1 MRDIKRDLERLR
13 EIKIYEEISRYIKSQ
28 EISRYIK
35 IYLRDIKRYSEISI
49 KRERE

>member
-13 EIKIYEEISRYIKSQ
+13 EIKIYEEISRSIKSQ

-35 IYLRDIKRYSEISI
+35 IYLRDIQRYQL
-49 KRERE
+49 RERERE